1 MIEYKT
7 GEPFTFGGLE
17 PEDNTFE
24 RSEIAILPIP
34 YEGTTS
40 FGAGTRNGPQEIIHA
55 SRYLE
60 LYDEELH
67 SDISIRG
74 IHTLPAIQTIVSSP
88 DDMVEE
94 IYKTAKSIL
103 SEEKFLVSLGGE
115 HTITPPLV
123 KAHLEKYP
131 DLTVLQIDA
140 HGDLREAYEGSEYSH
155 ACAMRRVLELTTGV
169 QVGIRS
175 ISSDEIEAL
184 PTLPTTVFFAHE
196 IQRDR
201 EWFRKV
207 VEALEDAPVYLTVD
221 LDGLDPSVM
230 PAVGT
235 PEPGGLGWY
244 QVCDLLKELASKRKV
259 VGFDVSELA
268 PIPGLVAPNFLAAKL
283 VYKMLG
289 YIFENSRTRE
299 LENSRRPT

>member
-1 MIEYKT
+1 MAAYTK

-17 PEDNTFE
+17 PEDNTYE

-40 FGAGTRNGPQEIIHA
+40 FGAGTRNGPREIIHA
-55 SRYLE
+55 SCYLE

-67 SDISIRG
+67 SDVSVRG
-74 IHTLPAIQTIVSSP
+74 LHTLPSVQSLFSSP
-88 DDMVEE
+88 NDMVEE
-94 IYKTAKSIL
+94 IYKAAKTIL
-103 SEEKFLVSLGGE
+103 DDEKFLVSLGGE

-140 HGDLREAYEGSEYSH
+140 HGDLRDTYEGSEYSH
-155 ACAMRRVLELTTGV
+155 ACAMRRVLELASGV
-169 QVGIRS
+169 QVGVRS
-175 ISSDEIEAL
+175 ISSEEVEVL

-196 IQRDR
+196 IQRDDD
-201 EWFRKV
+201 WFQKV
-207 VEALEDAPVYLTVD
+207 VDALDDAPVYLTVD

-244 QVCDLLKELASKRKV
+244 QVCELLRELTAKRQV
-259 VGFDVSELA
+259 VGFDVNELA
-268 PIPGLVAPNFLAAKL
+268 PIPGLVAPNFFAAKL
-283 VYKMLG
+283 VYKTLG
-289 YIFENSRTRE
+289 YVFAEGERK
-299 LENSRRPT
+299 